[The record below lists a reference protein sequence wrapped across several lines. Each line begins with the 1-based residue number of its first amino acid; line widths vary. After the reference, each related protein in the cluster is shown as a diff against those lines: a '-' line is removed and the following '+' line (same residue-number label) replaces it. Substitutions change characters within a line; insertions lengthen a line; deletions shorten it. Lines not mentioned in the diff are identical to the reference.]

1 MLSICTVLLATFG
14 VSEIPEPAFSV
25 NASAVEVASTL
36 DTPTINLPNVF
47 GSVCVLFILNA
58 VSFVLVTD
66 IFVPGVTFTSSVA
79 PPQLV
84 NLITMSPSPSVA
96 LLNP

>member
-1 MLSICTVLLATFG
+1 MLSICTVLFKTFG
-14 VSEIPEPAFSV
+14 VSDIPEPALSV

-47 GSVCVLFILNA
+47 GKVCVLLITKL

-66 IFVPGVTFTSSVA
+66 IFVPGVTLTSSVA
-79 PPQLV
+79 PRTCQSHH
-84 NLITMSPSPSVA
+84 NITITVCGTA
-96 LLNP
+96 